1 MNIYSAPQM
10 YEQYLYIQFN
20 IILISNTL
28 IAKNYYYSNWYNWTL
43 NDIN

>member
-1 MNIYSAPQM
+1 MKIYSVQQM
-10 YEQYLYIQFN
+10 YKQYLCIQFN

-28 IAKNYYYSNWYNWTL
+28 IVKNYYYSNWYNWTL